1 MDVSEGSELKFFH
14 HPRVLAQKCMQNRR
28 EKRCTCVCGGKNSKR
43 VYRVGKRLC
52 CAEMSKS
59 FFLLMFF
66 PVYLSAKM
74 PSVYSFFSLFIRFKE
89 RIVWEREKRVYTF
102 VCLRKRGRER
112 GYAFFILRKLFRV
125 AEKLSA
131 FVKVNWHDTFIS
143 NDFDFT
149 YLTFVWKI
157 HLSSFWKL

>member
-89 RIVWEREKRVYTF
+89 RIVWERENKSLH
-102 VCLRKRGRER
+102 VCVFEKERKRERECI
-112 GYAFFILRKLFRV
+112 FH
-125 AEKLSA
+125 SS
-131 FVKVNWHDTFIS
+131 KVVPS
-143 NDFDFT
+143 C
-149 YLTFVWKI
+149 WKI
-157 HLSSFWKL
+157 ISIC